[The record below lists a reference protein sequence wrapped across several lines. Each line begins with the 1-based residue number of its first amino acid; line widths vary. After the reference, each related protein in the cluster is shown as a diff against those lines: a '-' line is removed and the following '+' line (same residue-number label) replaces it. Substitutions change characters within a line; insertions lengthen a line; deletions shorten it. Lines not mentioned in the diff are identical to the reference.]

1 VPAFFGLTPNNKDF
15 ILEQIFNLMYYIGFS
30 YRDAYRLP
38 VYQRKWFIERV
49 VQEIKSTNSSKGH
62 NSNNQSEYSGKMR
75 SQTPANLR
83 RFT

>member
-1 VPAFFGLTPNNKDF
+1 
-15 ILEQIFNLMYYIGFS
+15 MYYIGFS

-38 VYQRKWFIERV
+38 VFQRKWFIKRV
-49 VQEIKSTNSSKGH
+49 VEEIKNTNSSKGH
-62 NSNNQSEYSGKMR
+62 KSSEENAISGKMR

>member
-1 VPAFFGLTPNNKDF
+1 
-15 ILEQIFNLMYYIGFS
+15 MYYIGFS